1 MSVPQRE
8 YLRIPRGATFPTLL
22 VPTDFQDYSH
32 AYFIGA
38 KELWE
43 KTKDQYIG
51 VPIPDNL
58 VYPILFL
65 VHHFLEL
72 ELKSAIEL
80 TNSIGN
86 MTGKITEEPDRRQ
99 GHDLNYLLSILQA
112 NLAKLNEIPEWSPTE
127 TTREL
132 IEDIAKFGVFGE
144 ALRYPIRD
152 IGKKKLEDA
161 IGQRWPDGLIADVA
175 AVINAAEK
183 ARLDFGGLI
192 SYLMEYEHHEQDM
205 RREYERDMHSEYEQD
220 MRSGYE

>member
-8 YLRIPRGATFPTLL
+8 YLRIPRDATFPTLP
-22 VPTDFQDYSH
+22 VSTDFQDYSH

-43 KTKDQYIG
+43 KNGKDHHGG

-80 TNSIGN
+80 TYSIGK
-86 MTGKITEEPDRRQ
+86 MTGEIKEQHDYRW
-99 GHDLNYLLSILQA
+99 HDLNRLLFLVQA
-112 NLAKLNEIPEWSPTE
+112 NLAKLHEIPEWSPTE

-132 IEDIAKFGVFGE
+132 IEDIAKFGMFGE
-144 ALRYPIRD
+144 ALRYPIRTV
-152 IGKKKLEDA
+152 GEKKLEDA
-161 IGQRWPDGLIADVA
+161 IGQRWPDGFIPDVA
-175 AVINAAEK
+175 AVIAAAEK
-183 ARLDFGGLI
+183 AWLDFGGLI
-192 SYLMEYEHHEQDM
+192 SCLI
-205 RREYERDMHSEYEQD
+205 EYERYEQD